1 MPASDGAGGKILMLP
16 ADNWPTKINSQIIH
30 PSFCFQKI
38 IFTRRIHVS
47 GIKLELMALTDRS
60 DAELL
65 IQFRQPQTKEQA
77 FTAIIKKY
85 QEKLYWHIR
94 RMVVDHDDANDV
106 LQNVFIRVWN
116 GLENFREDSQLY
128 TWLYRIATNES
139 LTFLEQQKKRKAVSL
154 SDVETGLSNKIKADK
169 HFDPNKLE
177 WKLQLAIQQL
187 PEKQRLVFSL
197 RYYDEMPYEEMS
209 RVLETSEGAL
219 KASYHHAVKKIE
231 DYIKNH

>member
-1 MPASDGAGGKILMLP
+1 MSLTATSD
-16 ADNWPTKINSQIIH
+16 T
-30 PSFCFQKI
+30 
-38 IFTRRIHVS
+38 
-47 GIKLELMALTDRS
+47 
-60 DAELL
+60 ELL
-65 IQFRQPQTKEQA
+65 VQFRNPVTKEKA

-85 QEKLYWHIR
+85 QEKLYWHVR
-94 RMVVDHDDANDV
+94 RMVIEHEDANDV
-106 LQNVFIRVWN
+106 LQNVFLRVWN

-128 TWLYRIATNES
+128 TWLYRIATNEC
-139 LTFLEQQKKRKAVSL
+139 LTYIEQQKKRISVSL
-154 SDVETGLSNKIKADK
+154 DEVETGLSNKIMADS
-169 HFDPNKLE
+169 HFDANRLE

-187 PEKQRLVFSL
+187 PEKQRIVFNL

>member
-1 MPASDGAGGKILMLP
+1 MGVTIQD
-16 ADNWPTKINSQIIH
+16 T
-30 PSFCFQKI
+30 
-38 IFTRRIHVS
+38 
-47 GIKLELMALTDRS
+47 
-60 DAELL
+60 ELL
-65 IQFRQPQTKEQA
+65 LQFRDPATKEKA

-94 RMVVDHDDANDV
+94 RMVVEHEDANDV

-128 TWLYRIATNES
+128 TWLYRIATNECLS
-139 LTFLEQQKKRKAVSL
+139 YLEQQKRKAALPLDESE
-154 SDVETGLSNKIKADK
+154 SGLSNKIVADK
-169 HFDPNKLE
+169 QFDPNKLE

-187 PEKQRLVFSL
+187 PEKQRVVFTL

-231 DYIKNH
+231 DYILNH